1 MLPENPGGLLLLAV
15 GLAIALGLA
24 GLLWRRRPDD
34 SHPVKLVGLPRR
46 CLCRRFRHRV
56 VVVEE
61 LHETDRIAD
70 RAGNLKT
77 GFYIRDFW
85 GYGIVTTKA
94 ACLRPGPH
102 TQHLVRMDGRT
113 AKAAV
118 CKCDERKHLLVVGL
132 EAGYYPEPLTIA
144 ETTCEIPLGTKVLV
158 CGYRENSPDRMV
170 QYEGEASIA
179 MRGSYAECLAWS
191 EIRLSFRRLDPD
203 TRFLVL
209 DLGDGVASEGSPVI
223 LNDEV
228 IGMISYVQ
236 GRYALVVVTE
246 EIQLALVECVSVGG

>member
-1 MLPENPGGLLLLAV
+1 MLLVA
-15 GLAIALGLA
+15 GLAIALALA
-24 GLLWRRRPDD
+24 GLLLRRHSGD

-46 CLCRRFRHRV
+46 SLCRRFRHRV

-61 LHETDRIAD
+61 LHETDKIAN

-94 ACLRPGPH
+94 AFLRPGPQ
-102 TQHLVRMDGRT
+102 TQLLVRMNGRT

-118 CKCDERKHLLVVGL
+118 CKCDERKHLLVLGL

-144 ETTCEIPLGTKVLV
+144 ETTCQIAVGTKVLV
-158 CGYRENSPDRMV
+158 CGYWENSPDRMV
-170 QYEGEASIA
+170 QYESEATIA
-179 MRGSYAECLAWS
+179 MRGSYAECLEWS
-191 EIRLSFRRLDPD
+191 AIRLSFRKLDPD

-209 DLGDGVASEGSPVI
+209 GLGDGVASEGSPVV

-236 GRYALVVVTE
+236 GRYALVVVAE